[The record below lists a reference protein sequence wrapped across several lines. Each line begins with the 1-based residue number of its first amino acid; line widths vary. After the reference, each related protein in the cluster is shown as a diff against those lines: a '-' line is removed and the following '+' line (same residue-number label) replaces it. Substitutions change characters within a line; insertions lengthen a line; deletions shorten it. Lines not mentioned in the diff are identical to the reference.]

1 MCPSDLSVLTGP
13 SLASSLTT
21 ADLETVVQQVLS
33 QTFTTLSVTS
43 GKHSWFF
50 DIACCNH
57 ITPDESKFSDKAP
70 LAHPISIYTADGTPI
85 PVSHKVT
92 ISSPNLSLSDTFQ
105 IPKFS
110 LNLLSVG
117 QLCELGVDILFA
129 NHGVN
134 MQDPWIGQV
143 LGTGQKVGRLFE
155 VHDLK
160 IPSQVVS
167 DATTTATILP
177 NLWHAR
183 LGHTSLSRLQLLA
196 SQGHLGLVQ
205 FSKFDCTS
213 YHFVKQTKFPYNN
226 SNSFSS
232 ALFDLIYS
240 DIWGPTPV
248 PTEGGS

>member
-183 LGHTSLSRLQLLA
+183 LGHTLLSRL
-196 SQGHLGLVQ
+196 
-205 FSKFDCTS
+205 
-213 YHFVKQTKFPYNN
+213 
-226 SNSFSS
+226 
-232 ALFDLIYS
+232 
-240 DIWGPTPV
+240 
-248 PTEGGS
+248 